1 MKFQMAQSSALP
13 PLPRVD
19 LMDPS
24 VEPTDEELEL
34 LMKHVG
40 RNAEEAWERT
50 YAAFMEDLGVSI
62 AKSVASRAA
71 KIRRQKAGISR

>member
-1 MKFQMAQSSALP
+1 
-13 PLPRVD
+13 
-19 LMDPS
+19 MDPS

-40 RNAEEAWERT
+40 RNAEEAWEKT
-50 YAAFMEDLGVSI
+50 YASFMEELRVSI

-71 KIRRQKAGISR
+71 KIRRQQAGISR